1 MTKSVFTKAFTQQE
15 SIPSEGIARA
25 VEIMQTGRLHRY
37 NLAGDEDS
45 EASMLEIEYAKWQEV
60 DYCVAC
66 TSGGYAI
73 ALAMRVCGVKP
84 GDKVLANAY
93 TLAPVPGAIAAVGA
107 LPCDA
112 AVRFEVSPLDDA
124 AGAGDLVLETR
135 REPTGG
141 IVTAWREVWRMSM
154 SDLRAASAAASASV
168 GWVSVV
174 AETLDAG
181 EDHVLRWS
189 GPGNATWGLRNVSTR
204 YVVP

>member
-1 MTKSVFTKAFTQQE
+1 
-15 SIPSEGIARA
+15 
-25 VEIMQTGRLHRY
+25 
-37 NLAGDEDS
+37 
-45 EASMLEIEYAKWQEV
+45 
-60 DYCVAC
+60 
-66 TSGGYAI
+66 
-73 ALAMRVCGVKP
+73 
-84 GDKVLANAY
+84 
-93 TLAPVPGAIAAVGA
+93 
-107 LPCDA
+107 
-112 AVRFEVSPLDDA
+112 
-124 AGAGDLVLETR
+124 LETR